1 MSKKFATA
9 VAALLLTSTA
19 LYAANPPEMMEGLW
33 SIRNHT
39 IDNPGNKKTDS
50 TSTLCRSHAYDQ
62 HVLELA
68 KTMIH
73 CTINESVDAN
83 KFSVTTHCVVACTVV
98 DSTSTAIFTGN
109 TAAYSETRATY
120 NPALGGISEMSVI
133 QDEKYLGSCPPGL
146 RPGDMTR
153 ADGTVVHLWTH

>member
-1 MSKKFATA
+1 MSKMFATA
-9 VAALLLTSTA
+9 AAALVLTSRP
-19 LYAANPPEMMEGLW
+19 LSAANPPEMTEGLW
-33 SIRNHT
+33 SIHNQT
-39 IDNPGNKKTDS
+39 IDNPGNKKSDS

-68 KTMIH
+68 KSMNH
-73 CTINESVDAN
+73 CTVNESVDAN
-83 KFSVTTHCVVACTVV
+83 KFSVTTHCVVAGTVV

-109 TAAYSETRATY
+109 TAAHSETRATY
-120 NPALGGISEMSVI
+120 NPALGSISEMTVI
-133 QDEKYLGSCPPGL
+133 QDERYLGSCPPGS

>member
-9 VAALLLTSTA
+9 VAAPLLTSTA

-83 KFSVTTHCVVACTVV
+83 KFSVTTCVVAGTVV

-109 TAAYSETRATY
+109 TAAHSEARATY
-120 NPALGGISEMSVI
+120 NPALGGISEMNVI